1 MHASLR
7 GTDFECTFRH
17 AENMAQVLNCFCWC
31 QKFCRFFAFFPE
43 TSPFVSVA
51 VMSSLSL
58 MANKE
63 TRTILRFRNLLRTVI
78 EDNLFASKS
87 MCDDHTIHVEIP
99 DSGDSWPN
107 YHAAD
112 GSYHYGE
119 VQTTRRDLLRL
130 RDAWLRH
137 DPKTTLPEA
146 SWLHNAVAET
156 ENMLEAL
163 APRMLDLYVSAAEP
177 RTSMDAVPA
186 DKR

>member
-1 MHASLR
+1 MHVSLR

-87 MCDDHTIHVEIP
+87 MMTAPSMWQFQTLEILGPVITQPLDPTTMVRSRQRGVISSVCGTRGSATIPRRPYRKHP
-99 DSGDSWPN
+99 
-107 YHAAD
+107 
-112 GSYHYGE
+112 GS
-119 VQTTRRDLLRL
+119 TR
-130 RDAWLRH
+130 
-137 DPKTTLPEA
+137 P
-146 SWLHNAVAET
+146 
-156 ENMLEAL
+156 
-163 APRMLDLYVSAAEP
+163 
-177 RTSMDAVPA
+177 
-186 DKR
+186 